1 LAYTEEFKE
10 SFIKEF
16 LVRYQKD
23 STLSLRQFG
32 IEKFGKFTS
41 FIYQWLT
48 KYDSNKIYNAKR
60 TKGQRKRISPIITSP
75 VVKITNNNNQD
86 CFRAKANIS
95 IKAGNALIE
104 MGNNYCKDD
113 LVLVLSALKEAS
125 NAN

>member
-16 LVRYQKD
+16 LARYQKD
-23 STLSLRQFG
+23 PTLSFRQFG

-48 KYDSNKIYNAKR
+48 KYYINKIYNAKR
-60 TKGQRKRISPIITSP
+60 AKRKKISPI
-75 VVKITNNNNQD
+75 VKITNNNNQD

>member
-10 SFIKEF
+10 RFIKEF
-16 LVRYQKD
+16 LGSYQKD

-41 FIYQWLT
+41 FIYQWLV
-48 KYDSNKIYNAKR
+48 KYDINKIYNVKRAKG
-60 TKGQRKRISPIITSP
+60 KKISPIITSP

-95 IKAGNALIE
+95 IKVGNVLIE

-113 LVLVLSALKEAS
+113 LVLVLSALKESS